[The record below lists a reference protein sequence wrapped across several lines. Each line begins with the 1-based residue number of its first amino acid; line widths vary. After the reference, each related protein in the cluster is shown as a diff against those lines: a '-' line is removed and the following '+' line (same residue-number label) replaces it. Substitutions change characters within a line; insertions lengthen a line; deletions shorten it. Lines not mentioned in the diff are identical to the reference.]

1 MKQKTFFSIKS
12 VFMAVFALFL
22 FPGLK
27 GNSTRVASTACMG
40 TNMVCNISTNV
51 KLNAVGDRFSF
62 NISDLTPMNL
72 GQIVGTKQTT
82 FSFPAPGQKRLY
94 TFTIK
99 GKEIKLL
106 LITFSVKD
114 ILANVTNALKNAG
127 ISFTNMK
134 NLVTSIK
141 NAAQE
146 ALKINSLAL
155 SIVKVYKQMAN
166 EKQWT
171 EVSTTILEDVNPAS
185 LLPADTAIDQNGV
198 IQIRG
203 TGPMTQIDVGRL
215 G

>member
-1 MKQKTFFSIKS
+1 MGFLG
-12 VFMAVFALFL
+12 LFL
-22 FPGLK
+22 FPGLE
-27 GNSTRVASTACMG
+27 GNSTRVANTSCMG
-40 TNMVCNISTNV
+40 TNMVCNISANV

-62 NISDLTPMNL
+62 NISDLTPMVL

-99 GKEIKLL
+99 GNEIKLL
-106 LITFSVKD
+106 LITFSIKD
-114 ILANVTNALKNAG
+114 VLANVTNALKNAN

-141 NAAQE
+141 NTAQE
-146 ALKINSLAL
+146 ALKVNSLAQ

-171 EVSTTILEDVNPAS
+171 EVSTTILEDTNPAS
-185 LLPADTAIDQNGV
+185 LLPADTTIDQDGV
-198 IQIRG
+198 IQVRG
-203 TGPMTQIDVGRL
+203 TGPMTQIDVGKL